1 MKEDV
6 AEVQEAPPASKV
18 DVTPRSNAPED
29 DATSTYS
36 GYSYSS
42 RASSGTASSGD
53 SASGTDQGDGLE
65 EIGMAFLGNPTQ
77 NMETLPL
84 VDLWHDLANHLK
96 QEDIASPVDLFAE
109 HDAIMR

>member
-1 MKEDV
+1 M
-6 AEVQEAPPASKV
+6 

-53 SASGTDQGDGLE
+53 SASGSDQGDGLE
-65 EIGMAFLGNPTQ
+65 EIGMAFIGNPTQ

-84 VDLWHDLANHLK
+84 ADLWHDLANHLK

-109 HDAIMR
+109 HDAIIR